1 MDIQVSEHAPQL
13 AARRIAHRLCDAVR
27 RRGGASLALSGG
39 STAPPMIAELAG
51 SDVPWHAVGIWQV
64 DERVAPDG
72 HDARNAGQL
81 EAFGALPCRVRPMPV
96 TERDLRGGARRYAEH
111 LPDRFDVVHLGIGDD
126 GHTASWP
133 PDRPDVRSSS
143 GAVELVE
150 LFGGWPRMTVT
161 GVSSTVPVPASCSLW
176 GPTSGRWSS
185 VGCCSTPRSRS
196 PPFGAVARGCSSTAR
211 AAPARGAP
219 LASTG

>member
-81 EAFGALPCRVRPMPV
+81 EAFGALPCRVHPMPV
-96 TERDLRGGARRYAEH
+96 TEHDLRGAAGRYAEH
-111 LPDRFDVVHLGIGDD
+111 LPDRFDVVHLGIGND

-143 GAVELVE
+143 HAVELVE

-161 GVSSTVPVPASCSLW
+161 QRVVNGA
-176 GPTSGRWSS
+176 
-185 VGCCSTPRSRS
+185 RSRVVLTVGS
-196 PPFGAVARGCSSTAR
+196 DKRPVVERWLLLDPTLPISAVRRSGTWLFVDSA
-211 AAPARGAP
+211 AAPDAA
-219 LASTG
+219 LH